1 MNNEYANIAKTYKRR
16 IAGGFMLVDGAKL
29 NEKIGG
35 EDFLVTKKLDGEMQI
50 LFYKEVDGMGN
61 VQAYG
66 SHGKEQEAGLPCFG
80 EFGMMCQ
87 AAGLK
92 SAIIAAELYAKISV
106 DGRERVGD
114 VKAAIADEQ
123 YDKLFVAPFDIIDLD
138 GNEWHAEHYK
148 DTHAKL
154 VELFSGNQV
163 KPVEAKTATS
173 NQEVEQIYNEWCMEG
188 GAEGLVVH
196 SEQPFV
202 YKVKPRHTID
212 CVIIG
217 YTIGED
223 IHADMVRDIM
233 VAVMANDND
242 NENEKHLLQFTTL
255 GNGFTDAQRTEMLA
269 KLQQM
274 HVESEFVETDSRNVA
289 YQMVRPEIVVEI
301 SVIDLVSENSK
312 GEAKMDM
319 MLSYSAEDGYKVIA
333 QAPGVSTHSPVFER
347 IRDDKSC
354 NATDIRISQLTDL
367 CPFSEG
373 KTISLNGL
381 SKSELLARRIFTK
394 GADAKLMIQ
403 KYVIWKTNKED
414 SGAFP
419 AYVFHY
425 TDFSVSRKEPLKRDI
440 RVSNDKDQIFKLMDE
455 FIADNVKKGWAEK
468 V

>member
-1 MNNEYANIAKTYKRR
+1 MNNEYSTIAKNYKRK

-50 LFYKEVDGMGN
+50 LFYEEDEKTGMFC
-61 VQAYG
+61 VQSFG
-66 SHGKEQEAGLPCFG
+66 SQGKELTAPLTCIG
-80 EFGMMCQ
+80 EFGLLCKV
-87 AAGLK
+87 AGLK
-92 SAIIAAELYAKISV
+92 KAVIAAELYAKISV

-114 VKAAIADEQ
+114 VKSAIAAEQ
-123 YDKLFVAPFDIIDLD
+123 YDKLFLAPFDIVSLD
-138 GNEWHAEHYK
+138 GADYKAEHYK
-148 DTHAKL
+148 ETHAKL
-154 VELFSGNQV
+154 VEFFTGTLV
-163 KPVEAKTATS
+163 KPVEGKVAKEKA
-173 NQEVEQIYNEWCMEG
+173 QVEQIYNDWCVEG

-202 YKVKPRHTID
+202 YKIKPRHTLD

-217 YTIGED
+217 YTVGED
-223 IHADMVRDIM
+223 VHAGMIRDIM
-233 VAVMANDND
+233 VAAMNP
-242 NENEKHLLQFTTL
+242 EGQLLQFTTL
-255 GNGFTDAQRTEMLA
+255 GNGFSDAQRTEMLA
-269 KLQQM
+269 RLSQM
-274 HVESEFVETDSRNVA
+274 HVKSEYVETDSRNVA

-319 MLSYSAEDGYKVIA
+319 LLSYTAEEGYKVVA
-333 QAPGVSTHSPVFER
+333 QAPGVSAHSPVFER
-347 IRDDKSC
+347 LRDDKSC

-367 CPFSEG
+367 CPFSES
-373 KTISLNGL
+373 KTVSLAGL
-381 SKSELLARRIFTK
+381 AKSEMLARRIFTK

-425 TDFSVSRKEPLKRDI
+425 TDFSVGRKEPLKRDL
-440 RVSNDKDQIFKLMDE
+440 RVSNSKEQIFKLMDE
-455 FIADNVKKGWAEK
+455 FITDNVKKGWTEK

>member
-1 MNNEYANIAKTYKRR
+1 MNSEYANIAKTYKRR

-66 SHGKEQEAGLPCFG
+66 SHGKEQEAGLPCFA

-163 KPVEAKTATS
+163 KPVQGKVAKEKA
-173 NQEVEQIYNEWCMEG
+173 QVEQIYNEWCVEG

-196 SEQPFV
+196 SELPFV

-233 VAVMANDND
+233 VAVMTEDGN
-242 NENEKHLLQFTTL
+242 LLQFTTL

-269 KLQQM
+269 KLQLM
-274 HVESEFVETDSRNVA
+274 HIQSEFVETDSRNVA

-319 MLSYSAEDGYKVIA
+319 MLSYSAEEGYKVVA
-333 QAPGVSTHSPVFER
+333 QAPGVSAHSPVFER

-373 KTISLNGL
+373 KTVSLNGL
-381 SKSELLARRIFTK
+381 AKSELLARRIFTK

-403 KYVIWKTNKED
+403 KYVIWKTNKEE

-425 TDFSVSRKEPLKRDI
+425 TDFSVSRKEQLKRDI

>member
-1 MNNEYANIAKTYKRR
+1 MNNEYSAIAKNYKRK
-16 IAGGFMLVDGAKL
+16 IAGGFMLVDGAKM

-50 LFYKEVDGMGN
+50 LFYKEVDGMCT

-66 SHGKEQEAGLPCFG
+66 SQGKELEAGLPCFA
-80 EFGMMCQ
+80 EFGLMCQ
-87 AAGLK
+87 TAGLK
-92 SAIIAAELYAKISV
+92 SATVAAELYAKISV
-106 DGRERVGD
+106 DGRERVHD

-148 DTHAKL
+148 DTHKKL
-154 VELFSGNQV
+154 AELISGNQV

-173 NQEVEQIYNEWCMEG
+173 KQEVEQIYNYWCTEG
-188 GAEGLVVH
+188 GAEGIVVH
-196 SEQPFV
+196 SELPFI

-223 IHADMVRDIM
+223 VHADMIRDIM
-233 VAVMANDND
+233 VAAMTP
-242 NENEKHLLQFTTL
+242 EGQLLQFATL
-255 GNGFTDAQRTEMLA
+255 GNGFTDAQRIEMLA

-319 MLSYSAEDGYKVIA
+319 MLSYSVEEGYKVVA
-333 QAPGVSTHSPVFER
+333 QAPGVSAHSPVFER

-354 NATDIRISQLTDL
+354 NAIDIRISQLTDL

-373 KTISLNGL
+373 KTVSLNGL
-381 SKSELLARRIFTK
+381 AKSELLARRIFTK

-403 KYVIWKTNKED
+403 KFVIWKTNKED

-425 TDFSVSRKEPLKRDI
+425 TDFSINRKESLKRDI

-455 FIADNVKKGWAEK
+455 FIADNVKKGWVEK

>member
-1 MNNEYANIAKTYKRR
+1 MNNDYSAIAKNYKRK

-50 LFYKEVDGMGN
+50 LFYEKGK
-61 VQAYG
+61 VQALG
-66 SHGKEQEAGLPCFG
+66 SHGKEQTATLTCLEEFG
-80 EFGMMCQ
+80 ELCKS
-87 AAGLK
+87 AGLK
-92 SAIIAAELYAKISV
+92 SAVIAAELYAKISV

-114 VKAAIADEQ
+114 VKAAIAAEQ
-123 YDKLFVAPFDIIDLD
+123 YDKLFLAPFDIIDLN
-138 GNEWHAEHYK
+138 GEEYKAEHYK
-148 DTHAKL
+148 TTHAKL
-154 VELFSGNQV
+154 VELFTGTQV
-163 KPVEAKTATS
+163 KPVEGKVAKEKA
-173 NQEVEQIYNEWCMEG
+173 QVEQIYNDWCVDG

-196 SEQPFV
+196 CELPFV
-202 YKVKPRHTID
+202 YKIKPRHTLD

-217 YTIGED
+217 YTVGED
-223 IHADMVRDIM
+223 VHAGMIRDIM
-233 VAVMANDND
+233 VAAMNP
-242 NENEKHLLQFTTL
+242 EGQLLQFTTL
-255 GNGFTDAQRTEMLA
+255 GNGFSDAQRTEMLA
-269 KLQQM
+269 RLSQM
-274 HVESEFVETDSRNVA
+274 HVESEYVETDSRNVA

-319 MLSYSAEDGYKVIA
+319 LLSYTDEEGYKVVA
-333 QAPGVSTHSPVFER
+333 QAPGVSAHSPVFER
-347 IRDDKSC
+347 LRDDKSC
-354 NATDIRISQLTDL
+354 NTTDIRISQLTDL

-373 KTISLNGL
+373 KSISLNGL
-381 SKSELLARRIFTK
+381 PKSELLVRRIFTK

-419 AYVFHY
+419 AYVLHY

-468 V
+468 VADQDASV

>member
-16 IAGGFMLVDGAKL
+16 VAGGFMLVDGTKL
-29 NEKIGG
+29 IEKIGG

-50 LFYKEVDGMGN
+50 LFYKEVDGMVN

-66 SHGKEQEAGLPCFG
+66 SQGKEQEAGLPCFA
-80 EFGMMCQ
+80 EFGMKCQ

-92 SAIIAAELYAKISV
+92 SAVVAAELYAKISV

-138 GNEWHAEHYK
+138 GNEWHVEHYK
-148 DTHAKL
+148 DTHKKL
-154 VELFSGNQV
+154 TELFSGNLV
-163 KPVEAKTATS
+163 KTVEAKTATTK
-173 NQEVEQIYNEWCMEG
+173 QEVEQIYNDWCVEG

-196 SEQPFV
+196 SELPFI

-223 IHADMVRDIM
+223 VHADMIRDIM
-233 VAVMANDND
+233 VAAMTP
-242 NENEKHLLQFTTL
+242 EGQLLQFTTL
-255 GNGFTDAQRTEMLA
+255 GNGFTEAQRTEMLA

-319 MLSYSAEDGYKVIA
+319 MLSYTAEEGYKVVA
-333 QAPGVSTHSPVFER
+333 QAPGVSAHSPVFER

-373 KTISLNGL
+373 KTVSLAGL
-381 SKSELLARRIFTK
+381 AKSELLARRIFTK

-425 TDFSVSRKEPLKRDI
+425 TDFSVSRKEQLKRDI
-440 RVSNDKDQIFKLMDE
+440 RVSSDKDQIFKLMDE
-455 FIADNVKKGWAEK
+455 FIADNVKKGWTEK